1 MTRARRRRVSTWC
14 GPSSR
19 PCGMRWRS
27 WASPRPSGWRRPK
40 RSPRWGRAPS
50 FDIELLAPPFLAR
63 PPRQMVQTRGMRDGH
78 RLREKIE
85 LTIDD
90 RQVAALAVG
99 ALLLLAGMFALGL
112 LVGMQIARRSPQPA
126 LAGDLVALDEQ
137 RAHAQR
143 SAPPR
148 AAAVPEPAAPKP
160 AAESTVAA
168 APARPEAA
176 KKELPPPPTTVS
188 VAPARTVAVTPEGPP
203 ALPEPP
209 ADPGKFTVQLG
220 ALQDGADAAQ
230 LAARAAAVGLK
241 AYVAE
246 VRLPGKGVWYR
257 VRVGAFADKE
267 SAERFRRDVERELRT
282 SAVVMPAR

>member
-1 MTRARRRRVSTWC
+1 
-14 GPSSR
+14 
-19 PCGMRWRS
+19 
-27 WASPRPSGWRRPK
+27 
-40 RSPRWGRAPS
+40 
-50 FDIELLAPPFLAR
+50 
-63 PPRQMVQTRGMRDGH
+63 MVQTQGVRDGH

-137 RAHAQR
+137 RANAQR
-143 SAPPR
+143 SA
-148 AAAVPEPAAPKP
+148 APGV
-160 AAESTVAA
+160 ATV
-168 APARPEAA
+168 PARPEVP
-176 KKELPPPPTTVS
+176 KKEVPPPPTTVS
-188 VAPARTVAVTPEGPP
+188 VAPARPVAVASEGPV

-220 ALQDGADAAQ
+220 ASQDSADAAQ

-246 VRLPGKGVWYR
+246 ARLPGKGVWYR
-257 VRVGAFADKE
+257 VRVGVFTDKD